1 MKVIKANPIETAQR
15 LGEAMRKGPN
25 DRRLRTWDDLVN
37 QLKKL
42 KITPEEA
49 FKKITSDNER
59 FNWKMMRLTM
69 YVWERVSE
77 DKNGYLKPKID
88 TIRAVV
94 ETKRFKDFFKGYH
107 PYMEFEPDRE
117 VKLLNK
123 LITEQNGYNYLIEG
137 NYLYP
142 NTDKVIPS
150 KHLDEILWPKK

>member
-1 MKVIKANPIETAQR
+1 MKVIKANPIETAQK
-15 LGEAMRKGPN
+15 LGEAMRRGPN
-25 DRRLRTWDDLVN
+25 DRRLKTWDDLVHH
-37 QLKKL
+37 LKKL
-42 KITPEEA
+42 KVTPEEA
-49 FKKITSDNER
+49 YKKITSDNAR

-69 YVWERVSE
+69 YVWERISE

-88 TIRAVV
+88 TVRAVV
-94 ETKRFKDFFKGYH
+94 DTKRFRDFFEGYY

-142 NTDKVIPS
+142 GTNKVIPG
-150 KHLDEILWPKK
+150 KHLDDILWPKK

>member
-1 MKVIKANPIETAQR
+1 MKVIKANPIETAQK
-15 LGEAMRKGPN
+15 LGEAMRRGPN
-25 DRRLRTWDDLVN
+25 DRRLKTWDDLVHH
-37 QLKKL
+37 LKKL
-42 KITPEEA
+42 KVTPEEA
-49 FKKITSDNER
+49 YKKITSDNAR

-69 YVWERVSE
+69 YVWERISE

-88 TIRAVV
+88 TVRAVV
-94 ETKRFKDFFKGYH
+94 DTKRFRDFFKGYY

-142 NTDKVIPS
+142 GTNKVIPA
-150 KHLDEILWPKK
+150 KYLDDILWPKK

>member
-1 MKVIKANPIETAQR
+1 MKVIKPNPIEVAQK
-15 LGEAMRKGPN
+15 LGEAMRRGPN
-25 DRRLRTWDDLVN
+25 DRRLRNWDDLVN

-88 TIRAVV
+88 TVRSVV
-94 ETKRFKDFFKGYH
+94 DTKRFKDFFEGYY

-142 NTDKVIPS
+142 GTNKVIPA
-150 KHLDEILWPKK
+150 KHLDDILWPKK